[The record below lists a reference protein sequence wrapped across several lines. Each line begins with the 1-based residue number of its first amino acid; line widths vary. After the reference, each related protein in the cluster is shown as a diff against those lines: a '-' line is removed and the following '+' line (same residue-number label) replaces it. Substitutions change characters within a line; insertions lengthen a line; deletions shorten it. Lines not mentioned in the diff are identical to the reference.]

1 MYLLDIDIS
10 GLKLLRDFRLS
21 LRDAQ
26 GQPRMWTVLIGENG
40 LCKTSILQAIA
51 MAASGYVR
59 ANQLAD
65 VPSLPDRRPV
75 RVPIIPGPSV
85 AFEASFT
92 LGTIQHAQRT
102 YPGLRSGRLPSP
114 PIIRSRLSIPR
125 GHRVLKGES
134 RYSGL
139 PEGEDVTE
147 DAAVDPIEDAR
158 ARNLPRWFVAGYGTS
173 RLLPRPFA
181 SDKTEDPILS
191 RLNSL
196 FEHGRIIGTGF
207 ADLFESPR
215 AFTEALRAALVES
228 QLLPRAKEIE
238 LRGRGETRTPSD
250 LVEKHRFG
258 LQIGRETLKLP
269 ATWLSQGYQSTI
281 AWVADIIGQMFWE
294 NGGPLPLAEMEG
306 LVLID
311 EIDLHLHPKWQ
322 LGLIPTL
329 KRVFPKL
336 QFIVTTHS
344 PMILPGLSR
353 EEVVI
358 LGTDKEGNVVAQES
372 LESPALLTGSEIY
385 RTFFG
390 IDRLHPSDLG
400 EALRRYSF
408 LIADPLRSDEE
419 DKEMHDI
426 RERLAEAGVDPG
438 WEPVPRVQE
447 PSEQPAGSDEPS

>member
-1 MYLLDIDIS
+1 MYLLDINIS

-26 GQPRMWTVLIGENG
+26 GRPRMWTVLIGENG

-51 MAASGYVR
+51 MTASGFLR

-65 VPSLPDRRPV
+65 VPSLHDRRSLDKGTD
-75 RVPIIPGPSV
+75 IF
-85 AFEASFT
+85 AEFT
-92 LGTIQHAQRT
+92 LGSSQHPQRI
-102 YPGLRSGRLPSP
+102 YPGLNERLVGPPS
-114 PIIRSRLSIPR
+114 II
-125 GHRVLKGES
+125 
-134 RYSGL
+134 SGL
-139 PEGEDVTE
+139 RIHPGHHVIRGSSWYREVHTERGEKMPVGG
-147 DAAVDPIEDAR
+147 DPIEDAR
-158 ARNLPRWFVAGYGTS
+158 ARNLPRWFTAGYGTS

-181 SDKTEDPILS
+181 SDKAEDPILS

-196 FEHGRIIGTGF
+196 FDRSRIIGTGF
-207 ADLFESPR
+207 ADLLDNPGEFSR
-215 AFTEALRAALVES
+215 ALRAALVDS
-228 QLLPRAKEIE
+228 QLLPRATDVE
-238 LRGRGETRTPSD
+238 LKGSGETKSPSD
-250 LVEKHRFG
+250 LVEKHSFALKVG
-258 LQIGRETLKLP
+258 TETLRLP

-294 NGGPLPLAEMEG
+294 NGGPIPLSEMEG

-329 KRVFPKL
+329 KRIFPKL

-358 LGTDKEGNVVAQES
+358 LGTDKEGNVIAHES
-372 LESPALLTGSEIY
+372 PESPALLTGSEIY

-400 EALRRYSF
+400 KDLQRYSF

-419 DKEMHDI
+419 DKEMHEL
-426 RERLAEAGVDPG
+426 RERLAAAGVDPG
-438 WEPVPRVQE
+438 WEPVPRIQE
-447 PSEQPAGSDEPS
+447 PPEQTAGSEEPS

>member
-1 MYLLDIDIS
+1 MYLLDINIS

-26 GQPRMWTVLIGENG
+26 GRPRMWTVLTGENG

-65 VPSLPDRRPV
+65 VPALPDRR
-75 RVPIIPGPSV
+75 RPGEPTNIDGT
-85 AFEASFT
+85 FT
-92 LGTIQHAQRT
+92 FGECQHASRV
-102 YPGLRSGRLPSP
+102 YPGLVRRPLSP
-114 PIIRSRLSIPR
+114 PAIISNLSIHPGHSILR
-125 GHRVLKGES
+125 GRS
-134 RYSGL
+134 TYWTN
-139 PEGEDVTE
+139 PEEHDVNR
-147 DAAVDPIEDAR
+147 AIDPIEDAQ
-158 ARNLPRWFVAGYGTS
+158 AQNLKGWFVAGYGTS

-181 SDKTEDPILS
+181 SDKAEDPILS

-196 FEHGRIIGTGF
+196 FERGRIIGTGF
-207 ADLFESPR
+207 ADLFEEPNE
-215 AFTEALRAALVES
+215 FTKVLRAALIES
-228 QLLPRAKEIE
+228 QLLPRATDVE
-238 LRGRGETRTPSD
+238 LKGRGGTKSPSE
-250 LVEKHRFG
+250 LVEKHSFG
-258 LQIGRETLKLP
+258 LKIGPETLKLP

-294 NGGPLPLAEMEG
+294 NGGPIPLSEMEG
-306 LVLID
+306 LALID

-329 KRVFPKL
+329 KRIFPRL

-344 PMILPGLSR
+344 PMVLPGLSR

-358 LGTDKEGNVVAQES
+358 LGTDKDGNVVAQES
-372 LESPALLTGSEIY
+372 PESPALLTGSEIY

-400 EALRRYSF
+400 KDLQRYSF
-408 LIADPLRSDEE
+408 LIADPLRSDAE

-426 RERLAEAGVDPG
+426 QKRLAAAGVDPG
-438 WEPVPRVQE
+438 WEPVERIQE
-447 PSEQPAGSDEPS
+447 PPEQTTGDKEPS

>member
-1 MYLLDIDIS
+1 MYLLDINIS
-10 GLKLLRDFRLS
+10 GLKLLRDFSLS
-21 LRDAQ
+21 LQDAQ
-26 GQPRMWTVLIGENG
+26 GRPRMWTVLIGENG

-51 MAASGYVR
+51 IAASGYVR

-65 VPSLPDRRPV
+65 VPSWPDRRHTGGATTINA
-75 RVPIIPGPSV
+75 R
-85 AFEASFT
+85 FT
-92 LGTIQHAQRT
+92 FGENQHTQRR
-102 YPGLRSGRLPSP
+102 YPGIDPHPEAPPVVCADLHIAPGHSVIDGLSYYAHDPHGDENKSPSQ
-114 PIIRSRLSIPR
+114 
-125 GHRVLKGES
+125 
-134 RYSGL
+134 Y
-139 PEGEDVTE
+139 T
-147 DAAVDPIEDAR
+147 PIEEAR
-158 ARNLPRWFVAGYGTS
+158 ALNLPQWFVAAYGTT

-181 SDKTEDPILS
+181 SDKAEDPILS

-196 FEHGRIIGTGF
+196 FDRGRIIGTGF
-207 ADLFESPR
+207 ADLLEDPR
-215 AFTEALRAALVES
+215 EFAQALRQALVSS
-228 QLLPRAKEIE
+228 QLLPRTTDVE
-238 LRGRGETRTPSD
+238 LRGRGGAKNPND
-250 LVEKHRFG
+250 LVAKHSFEFKVG
-258 LQIGRETLKLP
+258 AETLKLP

-294 NGGPLPLAEMEG
+294 NDGPIPLSEMEG

-358 LGTDKEGNVVAQES
+358 LGTDSEGNVIAHES
-372 LESPALLTGSEIY
+372 PESPALLTGSEIY

-390 IDRLHPSDLG
+390 IDRLYPSDLG
-400 EALRRYSF
+400 KDLQRYSF

-419 DKEMHDI
+419 DKEMHNI
-426 RERLAEAGVDPG
+426 RERLAAAGVDPG
-438 WEPVPRVQE
+438 WEPIPRIPDPPEQTGGGEE
-447 PSEQPAGSDEPS
+447 PS

>member
-21 LRDAQ
+21 LRDAR

-65 VPSLPDRRPV
+65 VPSLPDRRQPWQTMT
-75 RVPIIPGPSV
+75 ID
-85 AFEASFT
+85 AHFT
-92 LGTIQHAQRT
+92 FGTNQHSLRT
-102 YPGLRSGRLPSP
+102 YPGLEPRPATP
-114 PIIRSRLSIPR
+114 PIVFSSLFVNPGHNVFDGQSGYEHFNENEGDGDFIP
-125 GHRVLKGES
+125 
-134 RYSGL
+134 
-139 PEGEDVTE
+139 PE
-147 DAAVDPIEDAR
+147 PIEEAS
-158 ARNLPRWFVAGYGTS
+158 ARNLPHWFIAGYGTT

-181 SDKTEDPILS
+181 SDKAEDPILS

-196 FEHGRIIGTGF
+196 FERGRLIGTGF
-207 ADLFESPR
+207 ADLLEEPGEF
-215 AFTEALRAALVES
+215 AQALRQALVS
-228 QLLPRAKEIE
+228 TQLLPRTTDVE
-238 LRGRGETRTPSD
+238 LRGRGGAKTPSD
-250 LVEKHRFG
+250 LVAKHSFEFKVG
-258 LQIGRETLKLP
+258 TETLKLP

-294 NGGPLPLAEMEG
+294 NSGPIPLSEMEG

-311 EIDLHLHPKWQ
+311 ELDLHLHPKWQ

-336 QFIVTTHS
+336 QFVVTTHS

-358 LGTDKEGNVVAQES
+358 LGTDKDGNVIAQES
-372 LESPALLTGSEIY
+372 QESPALLTGSEIY

-390 IDRLHPSDLG
+390 IDRLHPSNLGADLQ
-400 EALRRYSF
+400 RYSF

-426 RERLAEAGVDPG
+426 QERLAAAGVDPG
-438 WEPVPRVQE
+438 WEPVPRLQE
-447 PSEQPAGSDEPS
+447 PPEPTTGSTEPS

>member
-51 MAASGYVR
+51 MAASGYLR

-65 VPSLPDRRPV
+65 VPSLPDRRLTG
-75 RVPIIPGPSV
+75 RAMTID
-85 AFEASFT
+85 AEFT
-92 LGTIQHAQRT
+92 FGANQHTQRK
-102 YPGLRSGRLPSP
+102 YPGIHPRPEFPPVIYSNLWLSLGHSVFDGKSDYGDHRESVNEPS
-114 PIIRSRLSIPR
+114 L
-125 GHRVLKGES
+125 
-134 RYSGL
+134 
-139 PEGEDVTE
+139 
-147 DAAVDPIEDAR
+147 DPIEEAR
-158 ARNLPRWFVAGYGTS
+158 ALNLPQWFVAGYGTT

-181 SDKTEDPILS
+181 SDKVEDPILS

-196 FEHGRIIGTGF
+196 FDRGRIIGTGF
-207 ADLFESPR
+207 ADLLEDSLEF
-215 AFTEALRAALVES
+215 AQALHQALVSS
-228 QLLPRAKEIE
+228 QLLPRTTNVE
-238 LRGRGETRTPSD
+238 LQGRGGTKTPSD
-250 LVEKHRFG
+250 LVAKHSFELKVG
-258 LQIGRETLKLP
+258 TETLKLP

-281 AWVADIIGQMFWE
+281 AWIADIIGQMFWE
-294 NGGPLPLAEMEG
+294 NGGPIPLSEMEG
-306 LVLID
+306 LILVD

-336 QFIVTTHS
+336 QFVVTTHS

-358 LGTDKEGNVVAQES
+358 LGTDDKGNVIPQES
-372 LESPALLTGSEIY
+372 SESPALLTGSEIY

-400 EALRRYSF
+400 KDLQRYSF

-426 RERLAEAGVDPG
+426 SKRLAEAGVDPG
-438 WEPVPRVQE
+438 WEPVPRIQE
-447 PSEQPAGSDEPS
+447 PPAGSEKPS